1 MMKMKS
7 WKQIIGVGLATIGL
21 AAILTGCASD
31 TGSTA
36 SATELPK
43 KIVVGLDDNFPPM
56 GFRDEQGNLVG
67 FDIDIAKEAAK
78 RAGMEIEFKPIDWS
92 SKEAE
97 LRSKHIDV
105 LWSGLSITPEREK
118 NILFS
123 KPYLK
128 STQIIIVRDDS
139 TIKGKEDL
147 KDKIVATQQGSHVVP
162 LVEADKERY
171 GFKTVKTYGDVI
183 NAFMDL
189 ELGRIDALV
198 VADDVGKYNMTKN
211 PGKFKITEGTYG
223 SDMSGIGFRLGD
235 TGLKA
240 KFDDILKE
248 MIADGTFDAIAIKW
262 FGDAT
267 KVNREAFK

>member
-1 MMKMKS
+1 MKINA
-7 WKQIIGVGLATIGL
+7 WKKAIGIGLATIGL
-21 AAILTGCASD
+21 AALLVGC
-31 TGSTA
+31 GSNNMA
-36 SATELPK
+36 ESNNQELPK

-67 FDIDIAKEAAK
+67 FDIELAKEAAK
-78 RAGMEIEFKPIDWS
+78 RAGMDIEFKPIDWS

-97 LRSKHIDV
+97 LKSKHIDV
-105 LWSGLSITPEREK
+105 LWNGLSITPEREK

-128 STQIIIVRDDS
+128 GTQIIIVRNDS
-139 TIKGKEDL
+139 EVKTKEDL
-147 KDKIVATQQGSHVVP
+147 QGKIVATQQGSHVEP
-162 LVEADKERY
+162 LVDADKEKY
-171 GFKTVKTYGDVI
+171 GFKEVKTYSDFI

-223 SDMSGIGFRLGD
+223 SDISGIGFRLGD
-235 TGLKA
+235 TALKN
-240 KFDDILKE
+240 KFDGILKE
-248 MIADGTFDAIAIKW
+248 MMEDGTADQIAIKW
-262 FGDAT
+262 FGDTT
-267 KVNREAFK
+267 KLNKDAFK